1 MMIPLGNFFQSH
13 FKRPFSSLIYLV
25 NLVPFYCYITL
36 PEDKEE
42 IMRNWFYLCLSG
54 ILGVLYWKKNGE
66 SLSADSLPGFQ
77 LKPQGHRRWQTPLSF
92 HNSSKNKYPSGEC
105 GKPSARNH
113 RQITTIV
120 GAIVLNHPQMIRFMV
135 GFIVFLGFPQNNTK
149 HYLISQWILGYTP
162 NYPLVSLW

>member
-1 MMIPLGNFFQSH
+1 MGFEVNQSQKMMIPLGNFFQSH

-113 RQITTIV
+113 SHCIIINVAFQPSPN
-120 GAIVLNHPQMIRFMV
+120 AMV
-135 GFIVFLGFPQNNTK
+135 CPRKI
-149 HYLISQWILGYTP
+149 IS
-162 NYPLVSLW
+162 